1 MRVALV
7 GCGWFAL
14 RAHLPALQ
22 KLERVS
28 EQALG
33 FRVSLYALCS
43 RSPDNIQKAVK
54 RLDKDKRTQVKTF
67 LSLEDVLTD
76 QLVDVIDLVLPIA
89 VMPDAIQ
96 RCLMAGKSVLSEK
109 PIAPSPEVL
118 GRLWACYLSHAPA
131 RQPCARCWCVLENW
145 AVKPTV
151 LHIQRLLQSG
161 VIGEVTRYTCKLS
174 LGVPPPHEQ
183 GWRGGA
189 EAGYERAEQ
198 VAYEGGWS
206 LDVGVHAVRALRVW
220 FGAVADVLT
229 RDDECDHGDGLER
242 QGMGNEDWKHEMHGW
257 LVHESGLQG
266 LVRFLFFA
274 EDGRRCRGA
283 GPGDRAGVEESA
295 VEHGVTIRGS
305 HGCLTWDMRDNS
317 VCVCRNAKASA
328 DQRGLGGSGECIQD
342 TGNQGSERIVVAG
355 DGWVARGV
363 QVVL

>member
-118 GRLWACYLSHAPA
+118 GRLWVCYLSHAPA
-131 RQPCARCWCVLENW
+131 RQPCARCWMQPEPKKDERADSTMW
-145 AVKPTV
+145 G
-151 LHIQRLLQSG
+151 LQSQ
-161 VIGEVTRYTCKLS
+161 E
-174 LGVPPPHEQ
+174 
-183 GWRGGA
+183 W
-189 EAGYERAEQ
+189 
-198 VAYEGGWS
+198 
-206 LDVGVHAVRALRVW
+206 HAA
-220 FGAVADVLT
+220 A
-229 RDDECDHGDGLER
+229 H
-242 QGMGNEDWKHEMHGW
+242 
-257 LVHESGLQG
+257 
-266 LVRFLFFA
+266 
-274 EDGRRCRGA
+274 
-283 GPGDRAGVEESA
+283 
-295 VEHGVTIRGS
+295 
-305 HGCLTWDMRDNS
+305 
-317 VCVCRNAKASA
+317 A
-328 DQRGLGGSGECIQD
+328 DQPEPHAQSCRCSRR
-342 TGNQGSERIVVAG
+342 S
-355 DGWVARGV
+355 
-363 QVVL
+363 